1 MNFGYDEY
9 GNRVQNEEDSH
20 SSEDDQPL
28 ATNGRDN
35 RRSSSSSS
43 SGSEF
48 GDDTQ
53 IIIGETGNQS
63 IQEPLVNAADVLPS
77 ATAAAAPD
85 GSTFLLEN
93 RFAASTGASANAPL
107 LRLTDG
113 RRPIETPGS
122 FYDVLS
128 GVPSR
133 VCSICL
139 LGALHHGK
147 TSVLSLLLQAGAVTD
162 DDRARPSETGKRGAT
177 KRRPKLEAP
186 AEALPCAYP
195 RRLDEV
201 EQGLSIKTHVLASLA
216 RGAEAHAAAHWCT
229 FLDTPGHPQLL
240 GEAAAALRLADAALL
255 CVDAVEGISLAT
267 EALVRQAVLLEEMP
281 LVLVITKMDRL
292 ILDLKLPPQ
301 DAYRKLRH
309 LIDTLN
315 NLIVSFGGAQASR
328 RLVSPENGTVCFSS
342 AQLSFF
348 LPRDVRKEVRRRVP
362 DTRHGSLCAEAM
374 GPGTLREGCFGKI
387 TNIRQK
393 PTFVAFVLEP
403 LYKIVAHAVTGKGH
417 ESLTTGLKPLPRSPL
432 SAAREAV
439 QLFLGEAAGEGMDA
453 LLSVLPRSLSRLPW
467 LREQYGA
474 TALGESPTE
483 GLDGA
488 PHSTTVCAISPLLR
502 RFREEEPAAVVRVL
516 QGELRPGTPLVV
528 RDNYTSDMDPYY
540 TIQVSGVY
548 TRTVEKGYVPLQHA
562 RAGQVVYVTGLPAR
576 AGSHLLLVAD
586 AVAPLLRAGT
596 NVEEGDEDEDAR
608 QRVDALRLHPFLRAE
623 AHVHVS
629 LELKEPSAA
638 ARVEASAQTLLR
650 TSPGVDIRK
659 EETGEYTFSGAGELH
674 LNAVLRELRQDLCAG
689 VALGLS
695 QPFVS
700 FSETVLEAEGALAT
714 VGGRPTEAL
723 GFVSGAMDAGLAEA
737 VAYERLDLPSLVAP
751 AAGPAAH
758 TVRLWTTLRKQY
770 HMDALDA
777 QHIIAA
783 GPDKT
788 KGPSILIDD
797 TLPEEVQ
804 FAPLSTRHRQA
815 VVAGFRSALAAG
827 PLIGELVRATQVKLI
842 FADVEH
848 ASTRDAVILGHAR
861 SGVKEALLGARPRL
875 LEPVFRIEVLCTAE
889 EVEKVTEIVRSR
901 RGAIVG
907 EEPIPATVLLR
918 LRAMV
923 PAIET
928 FGLEAQIRM
937 MTHGQA
943 FPCYEFARWDLV
955 PGDPYD
961 ASIRLGPLEPAK
973 GHQLA
978 RDFVAKT
985 RFRKGLAPL

>member
-1 MNFGYDEY
+1 
-9 GNRVQNEEDSH
+9 
-20 SSEDDQPL
+20 
-28 ATNGRDN
+28 
-35 RRSSSSSS
+35 
-43 SGSEF
+43 
-48 GDDTQ
+48 
-53 IIIGETGNQS
+53 
-63 IQEPLVNAADVLPS
+63 
-77 ATAAAAPD
+77 
-85 GSTFLLEN
+85 
-93 RFAASTGASANAPL
+93 
-107 LRLTDG
+107 
-113 RRPIETPGS
+113 
-122 FYDVLS
+122 
-128 GVPSR
+128 
-133 VCSICL
+133 
-139 LGALHHGK
+139 
-147 TSVLSLLLQAGAVTD
+147 
-162 DDRARPSETGKRGAT
+162 
-177 KRRPKLEAP
+177 
-186 AEALPCAYP
+186 
-195 RRLDEV
+195 
-201 EQGLSIKTHVLASLA
+201 
-216 RGAEAHAAAHWCT
+216 
-229 FLDTPGHPQLL
+229 
-240 GEAAAALRLADAALL
+240 
-255 CVDAVEGISLAT
+255 
-267 EALVRQAVLLEEMP
+267 MP

-348 LPRDVRKEVRRRVP
+348 FSLETFAKKYADVYP
-362 DTRHGSLCAEAM
+362 TLDTAAFAQKLWGQVHFEKGA
-374 GPGTLREGCFGKI
+374 FGKI

-576 AGSHLLLVAD
+576 AGSHLLLVGGT